1 MLIQMI
7 LIHGIDELPFELS
20 IGILHEFSFGLSTG
34 IELGSN
40 VHVWTLRSVDEGHLM
55 ASIQST

>member
-20 IGILHEFSFGLSTG
+20 TRILDELPFEVSTG
-34 IELGSN
+34 IELGSKF
-40 VHVWTLRSVDEGHLM
+40 VFGHF
-55 ASIQST
+55 ARR